1 MDVGWDMMIP
11 REDLVKAFFLQWL
24 IDISQIY
31 HNIERAVKQPSIRKE
46 DIFKVEH
53 DHQGL
58 YHEYDFFDN
67 HQQFNKPGIV
77 FQALRTDI

>member
-1 MDVGWDMMIP
+1 MIP
-11 REDLVKAFFLQWL
+11 REGLVKAFFLQRL

-53 DHQGL
+53 DHQGPRL

-67 HQQFNKPGIV
+67 HQQFNKPGISLTM
-77 FQALRTDI
+77 AMLLK